1 MEKKILILSVS
12 AAVFLV
18 VASFSSVIVA
28 NSMQSSQKIDS
39 PLFTVRTQRSLHKE
53 SGQTVQSYYLGKGLD
68 SQLFLT
74 TKPSLSAAIDKT
86 IALLHQ
92 NPAFFA
98 KFVQTI
104 SSNPRVIALL
114 QEKGVTLTQFKTH
127 LNRMKNDPSL
137 FIEEIQNAEPRLLA
151 DQLKTPL
158 PLGLNTSS
166 AIGCVIT
173 AIVMIPVVLI
183 ITLIVVVFTIRI
195 LQCLNINEVMN
206 QIFDQIMQEM
216 YPAGYN
222 I

>member
-18 VASFSSVIVA
+18 VASFSSVIGI

-39 PLFTVRTQRSLHKE
+39 PLFTVRAQRSLHKE
-53 SGQTVQSYYLGKGLD
+53 SGQTVQSYYLGKGLN

-137 FIEEIQNAEPRLLA
+137 FIEEIRNAEPKLLA
-151 DQLKTPL
+151 NQLNTPL

-166 AIGCVIT
+166 VIGCVIT
-173 AIVMIPVVLI
+173 AIVMIPIALI

-206 QIFDQIMQEM
+206 QIFDQIMQEL

>member
-18 VASFSSVIVA
+18 VASFSSVIGA

-53 SGQTVQSYYLGKGLD
+53 SGQTVQSYYLGKGLN

-195 LQCLNINEVMN
+195 LQCLNIHEVMN

>member
-39 PLFTVRTQRSLHKE
+39 PLFTVRAQRSLHKE
-53 SGQTVQSYYLGKGLD
+53 SGQTVQSYYLGKGLN

-114 QEKGVTLTQFKTH
+114 QEQGVSLAQFKTH

-137 FIEEIQNAEPRLLA
+137 FIEEIRNAEPKLLA
-151 DQLKTPL
+151 NQLNTPL

-166 AIGCVIT
+166 VIGCVIT
-173 AIVMIPVVLI
+173 AIVMIPIALI

-206 QIFDQIMQEM
+206 QIFDQIMQEL

>member
-18 VASFSSVIVA
+18 VASFSSVIGI

-39 PLFTVRTQRSLHKE
+39 PLFTVRAQRSLHKE
-53 SGQTVQSYYLGKGLD
+53 SGQTVQSYYLGKGLN

-114 QEKGVTLTQFKTH
+114 QEQGVSLAQFKTH

-137 FIEEIQNAEPRLLA
+137 FIEEIRNAEPKLLA
-151 DQLKTPL
+151 NQLNTPL

-166 AIGCVIT
+166 VIGCVIT
-173 AIVMIPVVLI
+173 AIVMIPIALI

-206 QIFDQIMQEM
+206 QIFDQIMQEL

>member
-18 VASFSSVIVA
+18 VASFSSVIGT

-39 PLFTVRTQRSLHKE
+39 PLFTVRAQRSLHKE
-53 SGQTVQSYYLGKGLD
+53 SGQTVQSYYLGKGLN

-114 QEKGVTLTQFKTH
+114 QEQGVSLAQFKTH

-137 FIEEIQNAEPRLLA
+137 FIEEIRNAEPKLLA
-151 DQLKTPL
+151 NQLNTPL

-166 AIGCVIT
+166 VIGCVIT
-173 AIVMIPVVLI
+173 AIVMIPIALI

-206 QIFDQIMQEM
+206 QIFDQIMQEL